1 MDQRQQGEA
10 SFAMAWQA
18 GKAQGNQIVRTLES
32 HTPEIDSSCLRAV
45 QSSGLEEVAMGDY
58 VFRIQLR
65 PECDTWHYLEA
76 GGTPGK

>member
-32 HTPEIDSSCLRAV
+32 HTPEIDSSCLEGRP
-45 QSSGLEEVAMGDY
+45 E
-58 VFRIQLR
+58 LR
-65 PECDTWHYLEA
+65 PRGGGDGRLCFQNTAEA
-76 GGTPGK
+76 RV